1 MKKIPRGVVGAVA
14 VGAAAAAGWCAMLR
28 PRRNQPGWEKLQGV
42 RYAHRGL
49 HDAGAGI
56 PENSMAAFRL
66 AVEHGFGAELDVHLM
81 ADGNLAVVHDSD
93 LTRVCG
99 KKALIEDLTA
109 GDLGEYP
116 LQGTA
121 EIIPLLE
128 EVLAVFEGKAPLI
141 IELKAEKGNA
151 NDLTDRVMEVLA
163 DYRGVYCI
171 ESFHP
176 AVLLRLE
183 KRYPEVLRGQLSQNF
198 FRGSETGL
206 LSWPSSVVMTYLLST
221 SLTRPDFIAY
231 DVEARKNWSL
241 RTACRLFH
249 AQEVNWTIRT
259 PQQLWSVKADGAM
272 GIFEHFDPTRKKG

>member
-1 MKKIPRGVVGAVA
+1 MKKISRGAVGTLA
-14 VGAAAAAGWCAMLR
+14 VGAAAAVGWCALLR
-28 PRRNQPGWEKLQGV
+28 PRRNQPGWEKFQGV

-49 HDAGAGI
+49 HDAGAGV
-56 PENSMAAFRL
+56 PENSLSAFRL

-99 KKALIEDLTA
+99 KTAMVEDLTA
-109 GDLGEYP
+109 AELADYP

-121 EIIPLLE
+121 ETIPLLQ
-128 EVLAVFEGKAPLI
+128 EVLSVFEGKTPLI
-141 IELKAEKGNA
+141 IELKVADNA
-151 NDLTDRVMEVLA
+151 DALTDRVMKVLA
-163 DYRGVYCI
+163 DYQGAYCI

-221 SLTRPDFIAY
+221 CLTRPDFIAY
-231 DVEARKNWSL
+231 HYTDRGCPSL
-241 RTACRLFH
+241 RLMKKLYGVH
-249 AQEVNWTIRT
+249 EVAWTVRDR
-259 PQQLWSVKADGAM
+259 ADMEALEAEGVPV
-272 GIFEHFDPTRKKG
+272 IFEGFVP